1 MAKYS
6 ERTSGKLDFRD
17 LGIPPGP
24 EHDCPYLEGRAAAE
38 RAFRLQEAPE
48 GLYKHLM
55 DFGWRRSGSIVYK
68 PACSGCA
75 ECVPIRVPVREF
87 VPNRSQRRSLKRNAD
102 IEARVGVPR
111 STTEKFDLF
120 VRYQRGRHTGE
131 MCTLRGE
138 FEQFLYRS
146 PVRTIEVEFR
156 IDGRLVGAAIADR
169 DGGALS
175 AVYTWFDPDL
185 DDRGLGTWSILWFID
200 YARGE
205 GIPYYYMG
213 YLVRDCRKMNY
224 KSNFRPYEIGDS
236 GGRWT
241 RAEADKS

>member
-1 MAKYS
+1 MRTMAKYS

-24 EHDCPYLEGRAAAE
+24 EHDCPYLTDKQAAE

-68 PACSGCA
+68 PACQGCA
-75 ECVPIRVPVREF
+75 ECVPIRVAVREF
-87 VPNRSQRRSLKRNAD
+87 KPNRSQRRAWKRNAD
-102 IEARVGVPR
+102 IDGRVGAPR

-120 VRYQRGRHTGE
+120 VRYQRSRHTGE
-131 MCTLRGE
+131 MCTIRGE

-146 PVRTIEVEFR
+146 PVRTIEAEFR
-156 IDGRLVGAAIADR
+156 LDGRLVGAAIADR
-169 DGGALS
+169 DGAALS

-185 DDRGLGTWSILWFID
+185 DDRSLGTWAILWFIE
-200 YARGE
+200 YAKRE
-205 GIPYYYMG
+205 GLAYYYLG
-213 YLVRDCRKMNY
+213 YHVRECRKMNY
-224 KSNFRPYEIGDS
+224 KVNFGPYELGDS
-236 GGRWT
+236 AGGWRK
-241 RAEADKS
+241 AEG